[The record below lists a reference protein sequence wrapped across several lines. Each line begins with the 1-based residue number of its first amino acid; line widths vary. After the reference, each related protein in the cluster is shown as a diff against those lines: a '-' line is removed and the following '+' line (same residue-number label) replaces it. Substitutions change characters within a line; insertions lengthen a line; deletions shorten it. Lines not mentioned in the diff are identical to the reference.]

1 MADLK
6 KVIEDA
12 KSRVAAML
20 KEDREEMWRKQRD
33 SFVRSMTTPCE
44 HGELDF
50 EQCAKCRQE
59 GGHD

>member
-12 KSRVAAML
+12 KARVAAMSR
-20 KEDREEMWRKQRD
+20 EDREEMWSKQRD